1 MPTEASRNNI
11 PRLDGV
17 LWTARGSHRARYLG
31 VATCGFVPSP
41 HPRTSCPGDL
51 APSPAAYPPG
61 TCTPPSVV
69 ATSAK
74 SRPLIQEISSRGA
87 QAVAPFLPL
96 LFSGQLLFSHQLARL
111 LELHQGARGIAHT
124 VSQEVAPRHSHSSSA
139 YAWAQSAGKLSGRL
153 SRHHCLHCD
162 LLVSCRSRASKRAS
176 LNGRLHS
183 TRRVQHQGLHPR

>member
-1 MPTEASRNNI
+1 MP
-11 PRLDGV
+11 
-17 LWTARGSHRARYLG
+17 
-31 VATCGFVPSP
+31 GFVPSQ
-41 HPRTSCPGDL
+41 
-51 APSPAAYPPG
+51 PSSAYVLSGRLG
-61 TCTPPSVV
+61 TVAGRLPSWHLHSTSVV

-74 SRPLIQEISSRGA
+74 SRPLIQEISSRGT

-96 LFSGQLLFSHQLARL
+96 PLSGQLLFSHQLARL

-139 YAWAQSAGKLSGRL
+139 YAWAQSVGKLSGRL

-183 TRRVQHQGLHPR
+183 PAGFSTRVCTHAEGEHD

>member
-1 MPTEASRNNI
+1 MP
-11 PRLDGV
+11 
-17 LWTARGSHRARYLG
+17 
-31 VATCGFVPSP
+31 GFVPSQP
-41 HPRTSCPGDL
+41 SSAYVLSGRLGTVAGRLPSWHLHSTIRCRNVSEIASTDSGDIV
-51 APSPAAYPPG
+51 
-61 TCTPPSVV
+61 T
-69 ATSAK
+69 
-74 SRPLIQEISSRGA
+74 RGA

-96 LFSGQLLFSHQLARL
+96 LFSGQLLFPHQLARL

-183 TRRVQHQGLHPR
+183 TRRVQHQGLYPR

>member
-1 MPTEASRNNI
+1 MPPPCQVSC
-11 PRLDGV
+11 PV
-17 LWTARGSHRARYLG
+17 
-31 VATCGFVPSP
+31 SP
-41 HPRTSCPGDL
+41 HPRTSCPGDV

-74 SRPLIQEISSRGA
+74 SRPLLQEISSRGA

-96 LFSGQLLFSHQLARL
+96 LFSGQLLFPHQLARL

-139 YAWAQSAGKLSGRL
+139 YAWAHSAGCQGG
-153 SRHHCLHCD
+153 
-162 LLVSCRSRASKRAS
+162 SRATIASTVTCWSAADRVRAS
-176 LNGRLHS
+176 VPRVERQVAPAL
-183 TRRVQHQGLHPR
+183 TRRVQHQGLYPR